1 MRRFLVLGAMVA
13 GLMGCGVAT
22 KTEPT
27 RGKNTAPEPRE
38 IYDVV
43 APMPREAKAASGR

>member
-1 MRRFLVLGAMVA
+1 MIRLLVLGATLV

-22 KTEPT
+22 KTDPT
-27 RGKNTAPEPRE
+27 RVKSTAPEQKE
-38 IYDVV
+38 IYDTV

>member
-1 MRRFLVLGAMVA
+1 MMRSLVLSAMLAV
-13 GLMGCGVAT
+13 LMGCGVAT

-27 RGKNTAPEPRE
+27 RVKSTAPEPKE
-38 IYDVV
+38 IYDTV

>member
-13 GLMGCGVAT
+13 GLTGCGVAT

-27 RGKNTAPEPRE
+27 RGKSTAPEPKE
-38 IYDVV
+38 IYDTV
-43 APMPREAKAASGR
+43 APMPREAKAPPGR

>member
-1 MRRFLVLGAMVA
+1 MLRLLMQASMLVGIL
-13 GLMGCGVAT
+13 GCGVAT

-27 RGKNTAPEPRE
+27 RVKSTAPEPKE
-38 IYDVV
+38 IYDTV